1 MRILLAEDDK
11 SLSNAICTILKYNN
25 YSVDAV
31 YDGQEALDYLESN
44 IYDAVVLDLMMPK
57 VDGISVLKQ
66 LRRNKNNI
74 PVLIL
79 TAKSEVEDKVL
90 GLDCGADD
98 YLTKPFA
105 TNELLARIR
114 AITRRSESFNDNS
127 LTLGNTKLNRTTFE
141 LSTPTNTILLTSKEF
156 QIMEMLLLN
165 HNQIVQSESLLDKI
179 WAYEGDISIVWS
191 YISYLRKKLV
201 ILNADITIK
210 AIRNIGYKLEIKND
224 KEA

>member
-1 MRILLAEDDK
+1 MRILLAEDDR

-31 YDGQEALDYLESN
+31 YDGQEALDYLDSN

-66 LRRNKNNI
+66 LRKNRNNI

-79 TAKSEVEDKVL
+79 TAKSEIEDKVF

-105 TNELLARIR
+105 TSELLARLR
-114 AITRRSESFNDNS
+114 AITRRSESFSDNS

-141 LSTPTNTILLTSKEF
+141 LSTQTNSILLTSKEF
-156 QIMEMLLLN
+156 QIMEILFLN
-165 HNQIVQSESLLDKI
+165 HNQIVQSERLLDKI
-179 WAYEGDISIVWS
+179 WGYEGDISIVWS
-191 YISYLRKKLV
+191 YISYLRKKLNDLDANV
-201 ILNADITIK
+201 TIK

>member
-44 IYDAVVLDLMMPK
+44 IYDAVILDLMMPK

-105 TNELLARIR
+105 TSELLARIR

-191 YISYLRKKLV
+191 YISYLRKKLA